1 MPTCYTHQP
10 QMVLFWKVIGPQG
23 LGREPNK
30 LIVFVNETKESQLHS
45 RYLQNVSEFFSSISC
60 CMLLQWNLFSLC
72 PETLIALNGD
82 LNDLVIVFAPFVR
95 FISFPFPHLNSPET
109 HWEYKHP
116 AMTSSLALVKLSREW
131 SYLSS
136 GLIPNIKSPFI

>member
-1 MPTCYTHQP
+1 
-10 QMVLFWKVIGPQG
+10 
-23 LGREPNK
+23 
-30 LIVFVNETKESQLHS
+30 
-45 RYLQNVSEFFSSISC
+45 
-60 CMLLQWNLFSLC
+60 MLLQWNLFSLC

-95 FISFPFPHLNSPET
+95 FISFSFPHLHPPET
-109 HWEYKHP
+109 QWEYKHP

-131 SYLSS
+131 SYFSS

>member
-1 MPTCYTHQP
+1 MPKWYTHQP

-30 LIVFVNETKESQLHS
+30 LIVFVNETKERQLHS
-45 RYLQNVSEFFSSISC
+45 RYLQNSSEFFFPSISC
-60 CMLLQWNLFSLC
+60 VLLQWNLFSLC

-95 FISFPFPHLNSPET
+95 FISFSFPHLHPPET
-109 HWEYKHP
+109 QWEYKHP
-116 AMTSSLALVKLSREW
+116 GMTSSLALVKLSRE
-131 SYLSS
+131 
-136 GLIPNIKSPFI
+136 